1 MIAFD
6 DLKLN
11 QLIKLAEDFLIKHH
25 QKFLQND
32 PVETLQMVYY
42 NEIFNNIQE
51 LCLKNINSN
60 IEILFD
66 SEKFVNLPAP
76 LLEMILKQD
85 DLILDEIE
93 IWENLIKWGL
103 AQDKILDKDVSK
115 WNQEK
120 FDIFERILYKFI
132 PLIRFYDISSEDHFN
147 KVRPYEQ
154 ILPKELREDILK
166 FHMVPGHKPTLNNY
180 TSRWPELKIDSSLIN
195 KKHIKLFVNWIDRKE
210 NKHIIRIPY
219 EFNLILRGSRDGFDP
234 TSFHNKCDN
243 KGATIVVIKIKNSN
257 QIIGGYNPLDWS
269 GLRRNSTQDSFLFSF
284 RDYESNIS
292 RIINNDYNNA
302 VASDPSWGPVFGD
315 YSNGSHDLC
324 MQRNGKWSSYP
335 TSYFDIYF
343 PRNYFDIDDYEVFQV
358 EKKY

>member
-60 IEILFD
+60 IKILFD

-76 LLEMILKQD
+76 LLEMIIKQD
-85 DLILDEIE
+85 DLILDEIV

-132 PLIRFYDISSEDHFN
+132 PLIRFYDISSEDYFN
-147 KVRPYEQ
+147 RVRPYEQ

-166 FHMVPGHKPTLNNY
+166 FHMVPGHEPTLNNY
-180 TSRWPELKIDSSLIN
+180 YSSRGDFPEIREAKKI
-195 KKHIKLFVNWIDRKE
+195 
-210 NKHIIRIPY
+210 
-219 EFNLILRGSRDGFDP
+219 FNLLR
-234 TSFHNKCDN
+234 
-243 KGATIVVIKIKNSN
+243 
-257 QIIGGYNPLDWS
+257 
-269 GLRRNSTQDSFLFSF
+269 
-284 RDYESNIS
+284 
-292 RIINNDYNNA
+292 NA
-302 VASDPSWGPVFGD
+302 KL
-315 YSNGSHDLC
+315 N
-324 MQRNGKWSSYP
+324 R
-335 TSYFDIYF
+335 
-343 PRNYFDIDDYEVFQV
+343 
-358 EKKY
+358 